1 MLMNDLFH
9 EFNLELD
16 NSSKPKANKIIAKQV
31 KY

>member
-1 MLMNDLFH
+1 MNYLFH

-16 NSSKPKANKIIAKQV
+16 NSFMPKANKVIAKQV